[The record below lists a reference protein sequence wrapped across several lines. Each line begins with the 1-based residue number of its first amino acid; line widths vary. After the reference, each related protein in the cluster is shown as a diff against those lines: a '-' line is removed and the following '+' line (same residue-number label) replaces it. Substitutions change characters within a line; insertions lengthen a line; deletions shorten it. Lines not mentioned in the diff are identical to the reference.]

1 MQFNFHIYQ
10 PAKLRPKLRWEGSH
24 GPGHR
29 ISMYPKDVLILKM
42 KAQVEDGVDYSS
54 GSCRQCHVYGY
65 KCWLGSVHF
74 IVNSG
79 KGSFLKNFYYSDSIS
94 FFLNNLVVSF

>member
-10 PAKLRPKLRWEGSH
+10 PAELRPKLRWEGSH

-29 ISMYPKDVLILKM
+29 IHVPKGVLVLEM

-54 GSCRQCHVYGY
+54 GSCRQCLVYGY
-65 KCWLGSVHF
+65 NCLLGSVHF